1 MNPTLLALVCGLA
14 LVLIAAVPTQARKK
28 IRCDIDDDRRSEN
41 DALLSHE
48 KKHLYGGCY
57 NKPKAKIAKVL
68 DQPRRMLP
76 LIKYSWDEWSESKF
90 NEELVLHYL
99 TSSRRDKCSII
110 YDRPLEKIAKAKVY
124 IFGYNPWYPDIIN
137 MCCRPRLVT
146 KTKKNKKTKKTV
158 KFRAGNWYRCSDYK
172 PPAEIAI
179 GTSTQDCAATCNAIG
194 LSCDNNLLTS
204 FITNPSQDEL
214 EELKA
219 ALDAAGHVGSSSIQQ
234 NAGMAKH
241 NTGLLCYFSQPCIYD
256 DLSDPCSVT
265 SSHALNHPVC
275 YCA

>member
-28 IRCDIDDDRRSEN
+28 TPCDIDDNRRFPGYV
-41 DALLSHE
+41 LLPHE
-48 KKHLYGGCY
+48 RRHLYGGCY
-57 NKPKAKIAKVL
+57 SNAKTKIAKAL
-68 DQPRRMLP
+68 GKKRHSLSKID
-76 LIKYSWDEWSESKF
+76 YSWEDWTVSKF
-90 NEELVLHYL
+90 EDKFRTFFEDHAK
-99 TSSRRDKCSII
+99 RDMCDVI
-110 YDRPLEKIAKAKVY
+110 YEHPPEKIAKARVSFFLASPFAPKTH
-124 IFGYNPWYPDIIN
+124 